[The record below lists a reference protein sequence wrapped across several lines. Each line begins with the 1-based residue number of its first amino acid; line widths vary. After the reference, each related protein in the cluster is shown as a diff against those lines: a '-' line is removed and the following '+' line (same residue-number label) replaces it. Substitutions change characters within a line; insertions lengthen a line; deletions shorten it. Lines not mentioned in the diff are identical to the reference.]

1 MDIIIWRFNAVA
13 SSCTTSIDV
22 LWNIFVC
29 VHARLILDF
38 SLLCCVWVRIYTYSG
53 FCSQSGKTCYL
64 MLSQSRD
71 WMLKLLYC
79 LGLWEAT
86 ETPVNS
92 ISHGWCSCTFK
103 SEIFKAISRRDILGI
118 QLMNATHDLGNDY
131 SALFQVMAWCRQ
143 ALSHYLRQHWSRFFS
158 LYGFIRPQWVKS
170 DG

>member
-1 MDIIIWRFNAVA
+1 MEIIIWRFNAVA
-13 SSCTTSIDV
+13 SSCATSIYV

-71 WMLKLLYC
+71 WMLRPLYC

-103 SEIFKAISRRDILGI
+103 SEIFKAVSRRDILGI
-118 QLMNATHDLGNDY
+118 QLMNATWPRWWLLCIVSGNGLVPP
-131 SALFQVMAWCRQ
+131 SIKLN
-143 ALSHYLRQHWSRFFS
+143 LRQHWSRFVS
-158 LYGFIRPQWVKS
+158 LYDFIRPQ
-170 DG
+170 